1 MLHNNQE
8 WIFSTENILQTQ
20 TSKRIH
26 QVSICLKFSPNKGD
40 FFSSMYVCI
49 VQIHCEIVPFDKI
62 WQELNMYSNCNPSEV
77 SFILAQSFILKDFFR
92 KVILINVSTGVYS
105 TCLFFSNYKCFQK
118 CATLCFQK
126 SVTFVSI
133 QKYKSNDRMT
143 KN

>member
-26 QVSICLKFSPNKGD
+26 QVSICLKFSPTKVT
-40 FFSSMYVCI
+40 FFQSMYVCI

-62 WQELNMYSNCNPSEV
+62 WQELNMYSNCNVSEV
-77 SFILAQSFILKDFFR
+77 FFILAQSFILKDFFQKR
-92 KVILINVSTGVYS
+92 NIDKCIYRGILNMPI
-105 TCLFFSNYKCFQK
+105 FSNYKCFQK

-126 SVTFVSI
+126 CVTFVSI
-133 QKYKSNDRMT
+133 QKYKRNDRMT